1 MVTGLAQGITTATPQ
16 AVNAIRTTM
25 NGIHNQLTNTP
36 NALAVNGVGGVAG
49 QAYAGINL
57 TQNISVP
64 DPL

>member
-1 MVTGLAQGITTATPQ
+1 
-16 AVNAIRTTM
+16 M

-64 DPL
+64 DPLAAGRAGVQMLNMAIA